1 MWAAA
6 MIEERIKDL
15 CSRLVNSSDPEEIE
29 EIGEQLRSAI
39 HEHVETL
46 RQRLPIAEALESS
59 LP

>member
-1 MWAAA
+1 
-6 MIEERIKDL
+6 MIEQRIKEL
-15 CSRLVNSSDPEEIE
+15 CARLVSSSDPAEIE

-59 LP
+59 YS